1 MPQTPVPQGPK
12 ALSGGALGQ
21 PPVESSGNEMFD
33 AECLKL
39 INEYFYG
46 IRIFPGQDPTHV
58 YVGWVTTQYHLHSK
72 EFNKDKVRRGSVII
86 EDDFEMPIDR
96 INRQSCYVVR
106 TDELFNEVT
115 QDASG
120 KGASQGMFIGCFV
133 DTATGIIRFTCE
145 GKETS
150 HRWKMEP
157 DTKLFP
163 AIFVEATSKEILQI
177 ELGRT
182 PTTLPLSAAVLP
194 TSDKHINPQ
203 SPPRLKVQCL
213 RPHQWARVP
222 NTTLQV
228 HALKL
233 SDIRGWS
240 MLCEDPV
247 SMLAL
252 HIPEEDRC
260 IDILELIEMEKLL
273 SFHAHSLTLYAALCY
288 QSNYRAAHA
297 LCQHVDQKQL
307 LYAIRS
313 EYMSGP
319 LRQGFYDLLICL
331 HLESH
336 ATTMEVCKMEYIIP
350 LGPELKFLY
359 EDEEMRHSLRSLIT
373 ESVRPQMRMTE
384 IT

>member
-1 MPQTPVPQGPK
+1 MPRGTPTVRVSDVDL
-12 ALSGGALGQ
+12 LSSQ
-21 PPVESSGNEMFD
+21 PPPTERSATKTMTAPVLGAQMIESIGNEIFD
-33 AECLKL
+33 GECLKL

-46 IRIFPGQDPTHV
+46 VRIYPGQDPTHV

-72 EFNKDKVRRGSVII
+72 DFNRDKVRRVSVFR
-86 EDDFEMPIDR
+86 EDEYEQPIDR
-96 INRQSCYVVR
+96 IDRQSCYMIR
-106 TDELFNEVT
+106 ADELFNEVS

-120 KGASQGMFIGCFV
+120 KGATQGMFVGCFV
-133 DTATGIIRFTCE
+133 DTATGTIKFTCE
-145 GKETS
+145 GKVTS
-150 HRWKMEP
+150 HRWQMEP
-157 DTKLFP
+157 ETKLFP

-194 TSDKHINPQ
+194 TSDKHVNPQ
-203 SPPRLKVQCL
+203 FPPRLKVQCL
-213 RPHQWARVP
+213 KPQQWARVP
-222 NTTLQV
+222 NQFLQV

-252 HIPEEDRC
+252 HVPEEDRC
-260 IDILELIEMEKLL
+260 IDILELIEMDKLL
-273 SFHAHSLTLYAALCY
+273 AFHSYSLTLYAALCY
-288 QSNYRAAHA
+288 QSNYRAAHL

-307 LYAIRS
+307 LYAIKS

-319 LRQGFYDLLICL
+319 LRQGFYDLLIAL

-336 ATTMEVCKMEYIIP
+336 ANTMLVQSILRNVI
-350 LGPELKFLY
+350 F
-359 EDEEMRHSLRSLIT
+359 HSIYF
-373 ESVRPQMRMTE
+373 
-384 IT
+384 I